1 MTGRLGFIRRL
12 AAVALVLAGWA
23 EPATAGPLA
32 REPVVAGFCGEPAA
46 LANAAGQALSNLP
59 PADGA
64 DAAWVRSLARAALDR
79 KLQCDGTGATL
90 EGAAGPVDA
99 LTGAARSPDAT
110 ARTPVLNLKARAAVE
125 ILESAALLLSGASPN
140 ERAGALK
147 ALERR
152 ADSLPPAL
160 FERAAAA
167 ETDPALRQA
176 LEVVVQAAELRSP
189 DPAKRVAAVD
199 RLVGNPTTRT
209 LTQLQK
215 LAQDPLYK
223 SDAAF
228 ARAVDAGVA
237 KVERSLAITGA
248 LTTIYN
254 GVSLASIL
262 FMAAVGLAI
271 IFGLM
276 GVINLAQGEFIMLG
290 AYVTYVVQ
298 QVLRAV
304 APSLVDYYL
313 ILAIPIV
320 AIVVGAIGMAFEAVL
335 IRHFYKRPL
344 MSLLATW
351 AISLFLINIVR
362 VVFGTQN
369 LQFETPFYVKGGFQV
384 VGDFIMT
391 WNRLFAIGFAV
402 LTLAGTAFI
411 LRRTSLGL
419 NIRATTLNRDMAG
432 CIGIPTRQVDR
443 LAFGFGSALAGLAG
457 LALSPI
463 YNVNPQMGTLFVIDS
478 FMVVVLGGVGTLT
491 GTVIAALG
499 VGQINV
505 VIEPLYGAVAAKVIV
520 LLMIVA
526 FLQWRPEGL
535 FAVKGRRK

>member
-1 MTGRLGFIRRL
+1 MTSATGQ
-12 AAVALVLAGWA
+12 VL
-23 EPATAGPLA
+23 
-32 REPVVAGFCGEPAA
+32 
-46 LANAAGQALSNLP
+46 SDLP
-59 PADGA
+59 RA
-64 DAAWVRSLARAALDR
+64 DAADVAWVRSLARSALDR
-79 KLQCDGTGATL
+79 KLQCDGAGATVDSAS
-90 EGAAGPVDA
+90 GVVDA
-99 LTGAARSPDAT
+99 ITGAARTPDASGR
-110 ARTPVLNLKARAAVE
+110 APVLNLRSRAAVE
-125 ILESAALLLSGASPN
+125 TLEAAAQLLSGTAVA
-140 ERAGALK
+140 ERTAALRL
-147 ALERR
+147 LERR
-152 ADSLPPAL
+152 ADSLPIGL
-160 FERAAAA
+160 FERAVSA
-167 ETDPALRQA
+167 EPNPALRQA
-176 LEVVVQAAELRSP
+176 LEAVVQAAELRSP
-189 DPAKRVAAVD
+189 DPAKRIAAVQ
-199 RLVGNPTTRT
+199 RLVDTPTTRT
-209 LTQLQK
+209 RTQLEK

-223 SDAAF
+223 SDPAF
-228 ARAVDAGVA
+228 ARAVDAGLA
-237 KVERSLAITGA
+237 KVDRALAITGA

-254 GVSLASIL
+254 GISLASIL

-298 QVLRAV
+298 QALRTI

-320 AIVVGAIGMAFEAVL
+320 AVVVGAIGMLFEAVL

-344 MSLLATW
+344 MSLLVTW

-384 VGDFIMT
+384 LGDFIMT

-402 LTLAGTAFI
+402 LTLAVTALI
-411 LRRTSLGL
+411 LRRTPLGL